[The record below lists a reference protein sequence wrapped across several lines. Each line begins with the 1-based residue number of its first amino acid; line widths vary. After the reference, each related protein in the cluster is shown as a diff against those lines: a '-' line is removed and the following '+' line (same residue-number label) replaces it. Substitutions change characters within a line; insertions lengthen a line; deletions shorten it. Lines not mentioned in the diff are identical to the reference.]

1 MCQLRLFRPFVPP
14 RAVEV
19 MVVDNPDEIS
29 ELHAFIVLLEQTLAG
44 LGLGVGDD
52 QEMMVIVVH
61 LMQVLEIPAQQQTF
75 LVLVFY
81 LKVVLFLQV
90 HFSRLFIIIRSQ
102 QLPSLKGGIAD
113 CGHDG
118 RQQEGKGDDGGQ

>member
-113 CGHDG
+113 CG
-118 RQQEGKGDDGGQ
+118 

>member
-113 CGHDG
+113 CGQDG

>member
-61 LMQVLEIPAQQQTF
+61 LMQVLEIPAHQQTF

-113 CGHDG
+113 CGQDG
-118 RQQEGKGDDGGQ
+118 RQQEGKDSDGGQ